1 MPWPPLK
8 KLTPKNEP
16 LTIIML
22 DLKDFF
28 HLPQLDALVEQLVMD
43 EAGLVVVAGAPPAPG
58 EDFVPS
64 GRPTFF
70 RILMRHIL
78 AKRPGAAD
86 GPARALVVARNK
98 DVIRLPRSLKR
109 QVEWALVMPPYTYAG
124 RIATAARRQAGVVVV
139 DQLDAESTGAALEAA
154 GRGRLVLAQ
163 LDTALCGAGVAFH
176 LREMGVP
183 DELLSH
189 LRWVVT
195 VQHVATLCPQCKHAC
210 QPDAARLA
218 ELGRRYPGVSLEGEF
233 FHAPGCAA
241 CRQSGRLGSLAA
253 YDVFYQPPGTVGCFE
268 RPSRL
273 PLGEYLL
280 HLAAAGHV
288 SLDDVLNFHTAQLYR
303 MYRLFASSEQSRIES
318 GAALERKL
326 AQLEAAHHVLEHRTE
341 ALISLQGIS
350 QSLVTATELDELAA
364 RICRCTRDLCGA
376 DRAILYFLQAD
387 DTVEILAVHAWDAG
401 LLHQRLDAARVMG
414 VGGSAAASAEPTPFN
429 ASPPGVAESLRLK
442 AGLRVPLIAQHE
454 VVGLMIV
461 HTSHQAGFTP
471 GQVAMLQAFA
481 NQAAVALQRAGL
493 IEALR
498 DKIAQLE
505 AAQAELVQKERLE
518 RELELARQVQQ
529 RLLPLV
535 FPLVPGFAFAARC
548 QPARQVGGDFYDVIS
563 LDADRFGVV
572 IADVS
577 DKGMPA
583 ALFMAL
589 TRSLLLAE
597 ARRER
602 SPRLVLTNVHRLLAE
617 LGQPNMFVTVFYGV
631 VDVTRRQMTYT
642 RAGHDRPLLLRNGLA
657 QAMGGEGAF
666 LGLLEADELHLSEE
680 QVALERGDRLVL
692 YTDGLVDSLSPA
704 GRPFDLSRL
713 IASLCSHADLPADE
727 LCATTL
733 ADLAAYQGAAEQYD
747 DMTMLVVEVQA

>member
-1 MPWPPLK
+1 
-8 KLTPKNEP
+8 
-16 LTIIML
+16 ML

-28 HLPQLDALVEQLVMD
+28 HLPQLDVLVEQLVME
-43 EAGLVVVAGAPPAPG
+43 EAGLVIVAGMPPAFG

-64 GRPTFF
+64 SRSTIF
-70 RILMRHIL
+70 RILMRQIL
-78 AKRPGAAD
+78 TSRPGAA
-86 GPARALVVARNK
+86 GAPARALVVARDK
-98 DVIRLPRSLKR
+98 GVARLPRSLNR
-109 QVEWALVMPPYTYAG
+109 QVEWALITPPYTYAG
-124 RIATAARRQAGVVVV
+124 RIAAAAQRHAGVVVV
-139 DQLDAESTGAALEAA
+139 DQLDVESAVAALEAA
-154 GRGRLVLAQ
+154 GRGLLVLAQ

-176 LREMGVP
+176 LRDMGVP

-195 VQHVATLCPQCKHAC
+195 VQHVATLCPHCKQAC
-210 QPDAARLA
+210 QPDAACLA
-218 ELGRRYPGVSLEGEF
+218 ELGRRYPDVPLAGEF
-233 FHAPGCAA
+233 FQSPGCAA
-241 CRQSGRLGSLAA
+241 CRHSGRLGSLAA
-253 YDVFYQPPGTVGCFE
+253 FDVFRRPPGTAGCFDQ
-268 RPSRL
+268 PSRL
-273 PLGEYLL
+273 PLDEYIL
-280 HLAAAGHV
+280 HLALAGHV
-288 SLDDVLNFHTAQLYR
+288 PLDDVLSFRAAQLYR
-303 MYRLFASSEQSRIES
+303 LYRLFTSGEQSRIES
-318 GAALERKL
+318 SATLERKL
-326 AQLEAAHHVLEHRTE
+326 VQLEAAHHVLEHQAE

-350 QSLVTATELDELAA
+350 QTLVTATELDDLAA
-364 RICRCTRDLCGA
+364 RVCRCTRDLCSA
-376 DRAILYFLQAD
+376 ERAILYFLQAD
-387 DTVEILAVHAWDAG
+387 GTVEILAVHGWDPA
-401 LLHQRLDAARVMG
+401 LLHQRLDAGRVMG
-414 VGGSAAASAEPTPFN
+414 VGGAAAASAEPAPFN
-429 ASPPGVAESLRLK
+429 ASPPGVVESVRMK
-442 AGLRVPLIAQHE
+442 AGLRVPLIAQNE

-461 HTSHQAGFTP
+461 HTSHKAGFTP
-471 GQVAMLQAFA
+471 GEVAMLQAFT

-505 AAQAELVQKERLE
+505 AAQVELVKKERLE

-529 RLLPLV
+529 RLLPLT

-548 QPARQVGGDFYDVIS
+548 LPARQVGGDFYDVIS
-563 LDADRFGVV
+563 LDADCFGVV

-602 SPRLVLTNVHRLLAE
+602 SPQAVLTNVHRLLAE

-631 VDVTRRQMTYT
+631 VDVSRRQMTYT

-680 QVALERGDRLVL
+680 QVVLVPGDRLVL

-704 GRPFDLSRL
+704 GRPFELSRL
-713 IASLCSHADLPADE
+713 IASLCSHASLPASE
-727 LCATTL
+727 LCTATL
-733 ADLAAYQGAAEQYD
+733 ADLAAYQGTAEQYD
-747 DMTMLVVEVQA
+747 DMAMLVVEVQA